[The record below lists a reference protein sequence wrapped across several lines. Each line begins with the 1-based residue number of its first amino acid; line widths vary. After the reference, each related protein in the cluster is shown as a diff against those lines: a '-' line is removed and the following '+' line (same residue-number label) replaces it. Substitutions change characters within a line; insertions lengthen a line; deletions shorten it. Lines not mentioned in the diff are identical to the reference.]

1 MLRHTYLSLATALVA
16 GAAVSGVATAQT
28 PAMPRDVDASATL
41 TNAQGQNV
49 GTVHVEND
57 ENGGT
62 EVKIRTTGL
71 PPGFHGVHVHDK
83 GVCDPNSKDPATG
96 SPFFSA
102 GPHLGSGSHPGHTG
116 DLPDLQVRGDGVGQ
130 AAYVTDRFRVEDLLS
145 GGGRSIVVHAKPDNQ
160 ANIPDRYSH
169 SGTAGPDAETLKA
182 GDSGGRS
189 ACGVF
194 RRD

>member
-1 MLRHTYLSLATALVA
+1 MLRHTYLSLAVALVA
-16 GAAVSGVATAQT
+16 GAAVTGIAAART
-28 PAMPRDVDASATL
+28 PAAPRDVDASATL

-49 GTVHVEND
+49 GTVSVEND

-71 PPGFHGVHVHDK
+71 PSGFHGVHIHDK
-83 GVCDPNSKDPATG
+83 GVCDPNSTDPATG
-96 SPFFSA
+96 GPFFSA

-116 DLPDLQVRGDGVGQ
+116 DLPDLLVRGDGVGQ
-130 AAYVTDRFRVEDLLS
+130 AAVVTDRFRVEDLLS
-145 GGGRSIVVHAKPDNQ
+145 GDGTSIVVHAKPDNQ
-160 ANIPDRYSH
+160 ANIPDRYSR

-182 GDSGGRS
+182 GDSGGRI

>member
-1 MLRHTYLSLATALVA
+1 MFRHTYLSLAVALVA
-16 GAAVSGVATAQT
+16 GAAVTGIAAART
-28 PAMPRDVDASATL
+28 PAAPRDVDASATL
-41 TNAQGQNV
+41 TNAQGRNV
-49 GTVHVEND
+49 GTVSVEND

-71 PPGFHGVHVHDK
+71 PAGFHGVHIHDK
-83 GVCDPNSKDPATG
+83 GVCDPNSTDPATG

-116 DLPDLQVRGDGVGQ
+116 DLPDLLVRGDGVGQ
-130 AAYVTDRFRVEDLLS
+130 AAVVTDRFRVEDLLS
-145 GGGRSIVVHAKPDNQ
+145 GDGTSIVVHAKPDNQ
-160 ANIPDRYSH
+160 ANIPDRYSR

-182 GDSGGRS
+182 GDSGGRI

>member
-1 MLRHTYLSLATALVA
+1 MPRHTYLSLAAALVA
-16 GAAVSGVATAQT
+16 GAAVSGIATAQT
-28 PAMPRDVDASATL
+28 PAAPRDTDASATL

-62 EVKIRTTGL
+62 EVTIRTTAL

-102 GPHLGSGSHPGHTG
+102 GSHLGSGSHPGHTG
-116 DLPDLQVRGDGVGQ
+116 DLPDLLVRGDGVGQ
-130 AAYVTDRFRVEDLLS
+130 ASVVTDRFRVEDLLT

-160 ANIPDRYSH
+160 ANVPDRYSR

-182 GDSGGRS
+182 GDSGARI